1 MRPRDTVKLIATGD
15 EEEAE
20 KAELLPCETV
30 DG

>member
-15 EEEAE
+15 EKEAE
-20 KAELLPCETV
+20 KAELLLCGTV